1 MKGKEMVG
9 KLTIDAI
16 GKKINKSTNLQLYLR
31 MMIKGVY
38 SFDIT
43 CKFITLSFI
52 DHSLSSSWAMAFS
65 ENERSNSSQSLLN
78 GLFVVQ

>member
-1 MKGKEMVG
+1 MVG

-16 GKKINKSTNLQLYLR
+16 GKKIKKSTNLQLYLR

-52 DHSLSSSWAMAFS
+52 DHRLGSIWVMAFS
-65 ENERSNSSQSLLN
+65 ENERLNSSQSLLN